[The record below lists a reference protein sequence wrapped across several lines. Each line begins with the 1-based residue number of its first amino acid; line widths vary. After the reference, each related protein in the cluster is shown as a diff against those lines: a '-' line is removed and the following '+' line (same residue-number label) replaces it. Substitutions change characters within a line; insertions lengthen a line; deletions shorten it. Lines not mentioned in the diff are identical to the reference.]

1 MRKFSIILMALMF
14 SFFSIKTVAYAD
26 HSTANDVLSFVGDD
40 EYDDVLRAVSEY
52 AQTEPDGIP
61 DISYC
66 YKCYNLSK
74 SDFDDIK
81 NANDIIS
88 KITSQQKYEWRA
100 VTTNGNGI
108 LYLKRSEND
117 TLKVYMYQPP
127 DEEPRNKSYYDMN
140 STLNIINK
148 NRKLE
153 NISDMYVIET
163 ALTTLCLLITLEDAH
178 IITYS
183 ARPDFTGLKYGELYS
198 VNRVISSMKK
208 YFKGLGTTADTLRKQ
223 NIITASVVTE

>member
-1 MRKFSIILMALMF
+1 
-14 SFFSIKTVAYAD
+14 
-26 HSTANDVLSFVGDD
+26 
-40 EYDDVLRAVSEY
+40 
-52 AQTEPDGIP
+52 
-61 DISYC
+61 
-66 YKCYNLSK
+66 
-74 SDFDDIK
+74 
-81 NANDIIS
+81 
-88 KITSQQKYEWRA
+88 
-100 VTTNGNGI
+100 
-108 LYLKRSEND
+108 
-117 TLKVYMYQPP
+117 
-127 DEEPRNKSYYDMN
+127 MN

-223 NIITASVVTE
+223 NIITASVVTVTSLTVLSGGYIAIRSVKRRQHASNE